1 MSECLPSRKLYRRLL
16 WLAIPVMC
24 QNILTYSVT
33 LADNL
38 MVGRLGEAAINGL
51 FMAVIVQFVLAMII
65 FGIESAMT
73 VLTSQYWGRHDVER
87 IKDIVAMGLRSAL
100 VVSVVMALATAV
112 FPDSF
117 MRLLT
122 SSPEARAEGVRYLR
136 VVAWSYPL
144 FAASLLLVGAM
155 RSVEVVRI
163 GLITSIVAVCVN
175 ISLNWVLI
183 FGHFGAPALGVEGAA
198 WATIASRAAE
208 LGVTLLFILR
218 FDGNLRMRP
227 RDFFR
232 SNGTLA
238 RDLVR
243 YGTPLMLGQIV
254 WSINKFVMRIL
265 VGHFEPSSS
274 AAVSI
279 SETLDGLMWVGTVG
293 LCSAVAV
300 ITGTLVGSGA
310 PSAEIKSWARR
321 VQILFAAIGILSF
334 GVVLVFGDAFVA
346 LYRLE
351 PATIEAAK
359 VFLVVLAFSVLGRT
373 YQAPC
378 LIGLVKA
385 GGDTNFMFR
394 NDTFW
399 VFCWV
404 LPTALLARYAFH
416 APDWVVYACL
426 LSDQVTKCFVAF
438 VKINRFRWAKN
449 LTRTA

>member
-1 MSECLPSRKLYRRLL
+1 
-16 WLAIPVMC
+16 MC

-51 FMAVIVQFVLAMII
+51 FMAVIVQFVLQMVL

-73 VLTSQYWGRHDVER
+73 VLTSQYWGRRDVER

-100 VVSVVMALATAV
+100 VVSAVVAVATAV
-112 FPDSF
+112 FPDAF

-122 SSPEARAEGVRYLR
+122 SSAEARTEGARYLR
-136 VVAWSYPL
+136 AVAWSYPL
-144 FAASLLLVGAM
+144 FAASLLFVGTM

-163 GLITSIVAVCVN
+163 GLINSIVAVCVN
-175 ISLNWVLI
+175 ITLNWVLI
-183 FGHFGAPALGVEGAA
+183 FGHCGAPALGVEGAA
-198 WATIASRAAE
+198 WATVASRAVE
-208 LGVTLLFILR
+208 LCVVLVFVLR
-218 FDGNLRMRP
+218 FDDHLRLRP
-227 RDFFR
+227 RDALR
-232 SNGTLA
+232 RNGVLA

-254 WSINKFVMRIL
+254 WSINKFIMRVL

-293 LCSAVAV
+293 LAAAVGV
-300 ITGTLVGSGA
+300 ITGTMVGSGA
-310 PSAEIKSWARR
+310 SAADIKSWARR
-321 VQILFAAIGILSF
+321 VQIMFAAIGVVSF
-334 GVVLVFGDAFVA
+334 CIVLGFGDLFVS

-359 VFLVVLAFSVLGRT
+359 VFLVVLAFSVWGRS

-378 LIGLVKA
+378 LMGLVKA
-385 GGDTNFMFR
+385 GGDTSFMFR
-394 NDTFW
+394 NDTIW

-404 LPTALLARYAFH
+404 LPTALLARFVFH
-416 APDWVVYACL
+416 APDWVVYAFL

-438 VKINRFRWAKN
+438 VKINRFRWTKN